1 METTKS
7 TDGGDNA
14 VRSDATAP
22 VATAGRALEYDQR
35 SRQITRGQMRFF
47 LLLLTINT
55 FLFGAFICLPLA
67 SPFLKKT
74 WEDYQARREEKRQ
87 AAAAEA
93 QQKLEAAKVRV
104 LVDACAKY
112 VAPVDEVVYA
122 EAPSDVAKLLAVAG
136 R

>member
-1 METTKS
+1 METETTTSASGEKNDRIAAAPHL
-7 TDGGDNA
+7 T
-14 VRSDATAP
+14 TAP
-22 VATAGRALEYDQR
+22 PPPPLEYDQKT
-35 SRQITRGQMRFF
+35 RQVTRGQMRFF

-122 EAPSDVAKLLAVAG
+122 EAPSDVAKLL
-136 R
+136 